1 MAVQTSIEIRNA
13 GNPSK
18 MDVKPIVFIVDDDP
32 LILKVLANVIEVL
45 GFQPRTYDTA
55 DAFLAAYQRTGPACL
70 VLDVRVP
77 GLSGLEL
84 QKELIAARNTLP
96 IIFITGHA
104 DVRMAVEAMEAGA
117 FAFLEKPFRVQE
129 VCDKVQRA
137 IRRDQD
143 AWQKHERQESLN
155 RRIAQLTVAERG
167 VLDRVVAGQANKTI
181 AMELGL
187 SVRTI
192 EVHRARMMKKLGVKC
207 RNDLLTLML
216 SGTGS

>member
-1 MAVQTSIEIRNA
+1 MNA
-13 GNPSK
+13 
-18 MDVKPIVFIVDDDP
+18 KPIVFIVDDDP
-32 LILKVLANVIEVL
+32 LILKVLANVVEVL
-45 GFQPRTYDTA
+45 GFEPRTYGSA

-84 QKELIAARNTLP
+84 QKEFIAARNALP

-137 IRRDQD
+137 VRRDQD
-143 AWQKHERQESLN
+143 AWQKHQQQEGLN
-155 RRIAQLTVAERG
+155 QRIAQLTLAERG
-167 VLDRVVAGQANKTI
+167 VLDRVIAGQANKAM

-192 EVHRARMMKKLGVKC
+192 EVHRARMMKKLGVKS
-207 RNDLLTLML
+207 RADLMNLML
-216 SGTGS
+216 LGAGS